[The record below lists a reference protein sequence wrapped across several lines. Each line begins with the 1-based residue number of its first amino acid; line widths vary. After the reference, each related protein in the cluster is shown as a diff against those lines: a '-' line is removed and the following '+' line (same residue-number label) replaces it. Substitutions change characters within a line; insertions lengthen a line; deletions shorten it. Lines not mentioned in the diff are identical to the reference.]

1 MSYRGYRGGGVNL
14 IFIIIGIN
22 LLLFIATT
30 ISRDIIDELGLWS
43 PAEVFFDY
51 PWGIVTSMF
60 LHDGFFHIFANMF
73 TLYFFGSYV
82 YRLLGSR
89 KFLITYF
96 GGGILGGI
104 FFVTLGT
111 LLDPDSLALARGASG
126 AVFALGG
133 ALSVMR
139 PDLRVFIFPIPV
151 PLPIWVAVIGGFFLL
166 SLLPFVAWEAH
177 LGGLVFGLLAGYL
190 FKEKTRYYF

>member
-1 MSYRGYRGGGVNL
+1 MSYRSYRGGGVNL
-14 IFIIIGIN
+14 IFIIIAVN

-30 ISRDIIDELGLWS
+30 ISRDLIIDLGLWS
-43 PAEVFFDY
+43 PAEVFFEY

-82 YRLLGSR
+82 HRLLGSR

-111 LLDPDSLALARGASG
+111 LLNPDSLALAIGASG

-166 SLLPFVAWEAH
+166 SLLPFVAWQAH
-177 LGGLVFGLLAGYL
+177 LGGLLFGLGAGYL
-190 FKEKTRYYF
+190 FKKRTGYYF

>member
-1 MSYRGYRGGGVNL
+1 MSYRSYRGGGVNL

-22 LLLFIATT
+22 LLLFLPT
-30 ISRDIIDELGLWS
+30 IISQEIIQELIINFGLWS
-43 PAEVFFDY
+43 KGTFIDY

-82 YRLLGSR
+82 YRLLGTK
-89 KFLITYF
+89 KFLIVYL
-96 GGGILGGI
+96 GGGILGSV
-104 FFVTLGT
+104 FFI
-111 LLDPDSLALARGASG
+111 LLAPPFSLAIGASG

-133 ALSVMR
+133 ALSVMM
-139 PDLRVFIFPIPV
+139 PSLRVFIFPIPV

-190 FKEKTRYYF
+190 FKKRPDYYF

>member
-1 MSYRGYRGGGVNL
+1 MSYRSYRGGGVNL
-14 IFIIIGIN
+14 IFVIIGIN

-30 ISRDIIDELGLWS
+30 ISRDIIIELGLWS
-43 PAEVFFDY
+43 PAEVFFEY

-82 YRLLGSR
+82 YRLLGTK
-89 KFLITYF
+89 KFLIVYL
-96 GGGILGGI
+96 GGGILGSI
-104 FFVTLGT
+104 FFVLLGT
-111 LLDPDSLALARGASG
+111 LLNPDSLALAIGASG

-133 ALSVMR
+133 ALSVMM
-139 PDLRVFIFPIPV
+139 PSLRVFIFPIPV

-166 SLLPFVAWEAH
+166 SLLPSVAWEAH
-177 LGGLVFGLLAGYL
+177 LGGLVFGLGAGYL
-190 FKEKTRYYF
+190 FKKRTDYYF

>member
-1 MSYRGYRGGGVNL
+1 MSYRSYRGGGVNL
-14 IFIIIGIN
+14 IFIIIGVN

-30 ISRDIIDELGLWS
+30 ISRDLIVDLGLWS
-43 PAEVFFDY
+43 PAEVFFEY

-82 YRLLGSR
+82 HRLLGSR

-111 LLDPDSLALARGASG
+111 LLDPNSLALAIGASG

-139 PDLRVFIFPIPV
+139 PDLKVFIFPIPV

-166 SLLPFVAWEAH
+166 SLLPFVAWQAH
-177 LGGLVFGLLAGYL
+177 LGGLLFGLGAGYL
-190 FKEKTRYYF
+190 FKKRTGYYF